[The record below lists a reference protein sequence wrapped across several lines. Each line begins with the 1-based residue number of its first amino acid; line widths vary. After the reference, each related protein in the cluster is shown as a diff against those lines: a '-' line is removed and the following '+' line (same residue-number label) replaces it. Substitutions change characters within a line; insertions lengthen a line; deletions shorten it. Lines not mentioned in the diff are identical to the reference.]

1 MQTNLQTLN
10 LFNKSK
16 KTTMQKSLFL
26 FLIFCFSF
34 GNAQTSFVNNSIIPA
49 PNSYKATGDSIRLNG
64 QIKFT
69 FEKNK
74 FSARELKTA
83 QIFESA
89 INSTTS
95 NKKSNIE
102 VLFIAKNPSVSLKK
116 EAYKITITPKKITVT
131 GSEEGL
137 FYAVQ
142 SLLQLLP
149 NKPKNQEIKLPC
161 VTIEDEPRYDYRG
174 LHLDVCRH
182 FFSVDVI
189 KDFIAQ
195 MSSYKLNN
203 FHWHLTDD
211 QGWRIEIK
219 KYPKLTEVGS
229 KRAQTLVGNKF
240 ERFPY
245 FFDGNP
251 YEGFYTQEEI
261 KDVVKFAED
270 HYVNII
276 PEIEMPGHATAA
288 VTAYP
293 NLSCFPDRQYKVIEY
308 WGVFDDIFCAGKEET
323 FTFLEDVLTEV
334 MALFPSKYIHI
345 GGDECPKTRWKECP
359 NCQKRIKDLGL
370 KDEHELQSYLTTRIE
385 KFLNANGRQILGW
398 DEMLEGG
405 LAPNAAVMSWR
416 GEAGGISA
424 ARQKH
429 NVIMNPEQVLY
440 LDYNQGY
447 SPQEPLT
454 IGRLTTVEKMY
465 NYNPTPVDSLTVEE
479 QKYIIGVQSNL
490 WSEYLTSPAKLNYMI
505 YPRVFALAE
514 IAWTQPQNKNYNHFI
529 LNQIPYHLEKLE
541 AQKRLYKVPSPF
553 GSNETALIASK
564 YVLDLKPTIKSGQ
577 IFYTIDGYN
586 PDETAEL
593 YTKPVTINIPKG
605 EFRIIKTVQIS
616 PSGRRSSISKILVRN
631 PELKSALAIKPTK
644 KGLKFDYYTGTLFQ
658 QVQDLDLAKPVNS
671 GIFEGAISSEK
682 WKSKTERYIGL
693 KFNGYIFIPETANY
707 TISTLSDDGS
717 KLFIDN
723 ELVVNNDGIHWLNE
737 AYGAVKLEKGFHKI
751 NIGYFDQIGGTT
763 LTCYIQQEGKEKQEI
778 SASQLYYE

>member
-1 MQTNLQTLN
+1 M
-10 LFNKSK
+10 
-16 KTTMQKSLFL
+16 
-26 FLIFCFSF
+26 FCCFF
-34 GNAQTSFVNNSIIPA
+34 GNAQNPSNNNTIIPE
-49 PNSYKATGDSIRLNG
+49 PNFYKATGDSIRING
-64 QIKFT
+64 LIKVVF
-69 FEKNK
+69 KDNK
-74 FSARELKTA
+74 FSTKEKRTA
-83 QIFESA
+83 SIFESVV
-89 INSTTS
+89 NSNMP

-102 VLFIAKNPSVSLKK
+102 VLFIAQTPSTSEKK
-116 EAYKITITPKKITVT
+116 EAYKINVTSKKITVR

-149 NKPKNQEIKLPC
+149 NQPKNQEIKLPC
-161 VTIEDEPRYDYRG
+161 VTIEDEPRYTYRG

-182 FFSVDVI
+182 FFTVDVI

-195 MSSYKLNN
+195 MSYYKLNN

-251 YEGFYTQEEI
+251 YGGFYTQEEI
-261 KDVVKFAED
+261 KDVVKFAEE

-293 NLSCFPDRQYKVIEY
+293 NLSCFPDRQYKVVEY
-308 WGVFDDIFCAGKEET
+308 WGVFEDIFCAGKEET

-345 GGDECPKTRWKECP
+345 GGDECPKARWKECP
-359 NCQKRIKDLGL
+359 NCQKKIKELGI
-370 KDEHELQSYLTTRIE
+370 KDEHELQTYLTTRIE

-416 GEAGGISA
+416 GESGGISA
-424 ARQKH
+424 AKQKH
-429 NVIMNPEQVLY
+429 FVIMNPEQFLY

-454 IGRLTTVEKMY
+454 VGRLVTVEKIY
-465 NYNPTPVDSLTVEE
+465 NYNPTPVDSLTIDE
-479 QKYIIGVQSNL
+479 QKYILGVQSNL
-490 WSEYLTSPAKLNYMI
+490 WSEYLTSPAKLNYQI

-514 IAWTQPQNKNYNHFI
+514 IAWTKSQNKNYNSFV
-529 LNQIPYHLEKLE
+529 LNRMPHHLEKLE
-541 AQKRLYKVPSPF
+541 SQKRLYKVPVPF
-553 GSNETALIASK
+553 GAEETALITSK
-564 YVLDLKPTIKSGQ
+564 YVLDLKPTIKNGQ

-586 PDETAEL
+586 PDETAAL
-593 YTKPVTINIPKG
+593 YEKPVTINIPKG
-605 EFRIIKTVQIS
+605 EYRTIKTVQIS
-616 PSGRRSSISKILVRN
+616 PSGRKSSINKIIVKN
-631 PELKSALAIKPTK
+631 PDLKAALAIKPTK
-644 KGLKFDYYTGTLFQ
+644 QGLKFDYYTGKLFQ
-658 QVQDLDLAKPVNS
+658 QVQDLEIAKPINS
-671 GIFEGAISSEK
+671 GIFEGKISSEK
-682 WKSKTERYIGL
+682 WKTKLERYIGL
-693 KFNGYIFIPETANY
+693 KFNGYINIPETANY
-707 TISTLSDDGS
+707 TLSTLSDDGS
-717 KLFIDN
+717 KLFIDD
-723 ELVVNNDGIHWLNE
+723 ELIVDNDGIHWLNE
-737 AYGAVKLEKGFHKI
+737 SYGAVKLEKGFHKI
-751 NIGYFDQIGGTT
+751 NISYFDQIGGTT
-763 LTCYIQQEGKEKQEI
+763 LNCFIQQEGKEKQEI
-778 SASQLYYE
+778 SASQLFYE

>member
-1 MQTNLQTLN
+1 M
-10 LFNKSK
+10 K
-16 KTTMQKSLFL
+16 KNIFL
-26 FLIFCFSF
+26 FLLFCCFI
-34 GNAQTSFVNNSIIPA
+34 GKAQNTSIIPA
-49 PNSYKATGDSIRLNG
+49 PNSYKATGDSISLNG
-64 QIKFT
+64 QIKVV
-69 FEKNK
+69 FENNK
-74 FSARELKTA
+74 FSAKELKTA
-83 QIFESA
+83 QIFEAA
-89 INSTTS
+89 ING
-95 NKKSNIE
+95 NLPAKKSPIE
-102 VLFIAKNPSVSLKK
+102 VLFVAKNPSSASK
-116 EAYKITITPKKITVT
+116 ESYKISISSKKIIVT

-149 NKPKNQEIKLPC
+149 NKPSNKKEIKLPC
-161 VTIEDEPRYDYRG
+161 ITVEDAPRYAYRG

-240 ERFPY
+240 ERSPL

-251 YEGFYTQEEI
+251 YGGFYTQEEI
-261 KDVVKFAED
+261 KDVVKFAEA

-293 NLSCFPDRQYKVIEY
+293 NLSCFPERTYKVVET
-308 WGVFDDIFCAGKEET
+308 WGVFEDIFCAGKEET

-345 GGDECPKTRWKECP
+345 GGDECPKARWKECP

-370 KDEHELQSYLTTRIE
+370 KNEHELQSYLTTRIE
-385 KFLNANGRQILGW
+385 KFLNKNGRQILGW

-416 GEAGGISA
+416 GESGGISA
-424 ARQKH
+424 AKQKH
-429 NVIMNPEQVLY
+429 FVIMNSEQVLY

-454 IGRLTTVEKMY
+454 IGRLTTVEKIY

-479 QKYIIGVQSNL
+479 QKYIWGVQSNL
-490 WSEYLTSPAKLNYMI
+490 WSEYLTSPAKLNYML
-505 YPRVFALAE
+505 YPRLFALAE

-529 LNQIPYHLEKLE
+529 LNQIPYHLERLE
-541 AQKRLYKVPSPF
+541 QQKRLYKVPTPF
-553 GSNETALIASK
+553 GSNETAVITSK
-564 YVLDLKPTIKSGQ
+564 YILDLKPTIKNGQ
-577 IFYTIDGYN
+577 IFYSIDGYN

-605 EFRIIKTVQIS
+605 EYRIIKTVQIS

-631 PELKSALAIKPTK
+631 PDLKSALAIQPTK
-644 KGLKFDYYTGTLFQ
+644 KGLKYDYYTGTFQ
-658 QVQDLDLAKPVNS
+658 QVQDLELIKPVNS

-682 WKSKTERYIGL
+682 WKTKTERYIGL
-693 KFNGYIFIPETANY
+693 KFDGYVFIPETANY

-723 ELVVNNDGIHWLNE
+723 ELIVNNDGIHWLNE
-737 AYGAVKLEKGFHKI
+737 AYGVVKLEKGFHKL
-751 NIGYFDQIGGTT
+751 NISYFDQIGGTS
-763 LTCYIQQEGKEKQEI
+763 LTCFIQQEGKEKQEI
-778 SASQLYYE
+778 SESNLYYE

>member
-1 MQTNLQTLN
+1 
-10 LFNKSK
+10 
-16 KTTMQKSLFL
+16 MQKSIFL
-26 FLIFCFSF
+26 LLIFCYSF
-34 GNAQTSFVNNSIIPA
+34 GSAQTSVTNNSIIPA

-64 QIKFT
+64 QIKVI

-74 FSARELKTA
+74 FSAKEQKTA
-83 QIFESA
+83 NIFEAA
-89 INSTTS
+89 INKNVSS
-95 NKKSNIE
+95 KKSPVE
-102 VLFIAKNPSVSLKK
+102 VLFITKNPSASLKK
-116 EAYKITITPKKITVT
+116 EAYKINITAKKITVT

-137 FYAVQ
+137 FYGVQ
-142 SLLQLLP
+142 SLLQMLP
-149 NKPKNQEIKLPC
+149 NKTTNQEVKLPC
-161 VTIEDEPRYDYRG
+161 VTIEDEPRYNYRG

-195 MSSYKLNN
+195 MSYYKLNN

-251 YEGFYTQEEI
+251 YGGFYTQEEI
-261 KDVVKFAED
+261 KDVVKFAEE

-293 NLSCFPDRQYKVIEY
+293 NLSCFPDRQYKVIES
-308 WGVFDDIFCAGKEET
+308 WGVFEDIFCAGKEET

-334 MALFPSKYIHI
+334 MALFPSTYIHI
-345 GGDECPKTRWKECP
+345 GGDECPKARWKECP
-359 NCQKRIKDLGL
+359 NCQKRIKELGL
-370 KDEHELQSYLTTRIE
+370 KNEHELQSYLTTRIE
-385 KFLNANGRQILGW
+385 KFLNKNGRQILGW

-447 SPQEPLT
+447 SPNEPLT

-465 NYNPTPVDSLTVEE
+465 NYNPTPVDSLTIDE

-514 IAWTQPQNKNYNHFI
+514 IAWTEPQNKNYNHFI
-529 LNQIPYHLEKLE
+529 LNQIPHHLEKLE

-644 KGLKFDYYTGTLFQ
+644 KGLKFDYYTGSLFQ
-658 QVQDLDLAKPVNS
+658 QVQDLELAKPVNS

-682 WKSKTERYIGL
+682 WKTKTERYIGL
-693 KFNGYIFIPETANY
+693 KFDGYIYIPETANY

>member
-1 MQTNLQTLN
+1 MLKNI
-10 LFNKSK
+10 
-16 KTTMQKSLFL
+16 FL
-26 FLIFCFSF
+26 LLIFCYSV
-34 GNAQTSFVNNSIIPA
+34 GNAQTSSENSSIIPA
-49 PNSYKATGDSIRLNG
+49 PNSYKANGDSITLTG
-64 QIKFT
+64 QIKIS

-74 FSARELKTA
+74 FSTKELKTA

-89 INSTTS
+89 INKNTAS
-95 NKKSNIE
+95 KKSNIE
-102 VLFIAKNPSVSLKK
+102 VLFITQNPSATLKK
-116 EAYKITITPKKITVT
+116 EAYKINITAKKITVT

-142 SLLQLLP
+142 SLLQMLP
-149 NKPKNQEIKLPC
+149 NKPFAREIKLPF
-161 VTIEDEPRYDYRG
+161 VTIEDAPRYAYRG

-182 FFSVDVI
+182 FFTIDVI

-251 YEGFYTQEEI
+251 YGGFYTQEEI
-261 KDVVKFAED
+261 KEVVKFAEE
-270 HYVNII
+270 HYVNVI

-293 NLSCFPDRQYKVIEY
+293 NLSCFPDRSYKVVEY
-308 WGVFDDIFCAGKEET
+308 WGVFEDIFCAGKEET

-359 NCQKRIKDLGL
+359 NCQKRIKNLGL
-370 KDEHELQSYLTTRIE
+370 KDEHELQGYLTKRIE

-416 GEAGGISA
+416 GESGGINA
-424 ARQKH
+424 AKQKH
-429 NVIMNPEQVLY
+429 LVIMNPEQYLY

-454 IGRLTTVEKMY
+454 VGRLVTVDKIY
-465 NYNPTPVDSLTVEE
+465 NYNPTPVDSLTIEE
-479 QKYIIGVQSNL
+479 QKYIWGVQSNL
-490 WSEYLTSPAKLNYMI
+490 WSEYLTSPAKLNYQL
-505 YPRVFALAE
+505 YPRMFALAE
-514 IAWTQPQNKNYNHFI
+514 IAWTEPQNKNYNNFV
-529 LNQIPYHLEKLE
+529 LNRMPHHIEKLE
-541 AQKRLYKVPSPF
+541 LQKRLYKVPTPF
-553 GSNETALIASK
+553 GSTETALIALK
-564 YVLDLKPTIKSGQ
+564 YLLDLKPTIKNGK

-593 YTKPVTINIPKG
+593 YEKPVTINIPKG
-605 EFRIIKTVQIS
+605 EYRIIKTVQIS
-616 PSGRRSSISKILVRN
+616 ESGRKSSINKILVRN
-631 PELKSALAIKPTK
+631 PELKSALTIKPTK
-644 KGLKFDYYTGTLFQ
+644 KGLKYDYFTGTLFQ
-658 QVQDLDLAKPVNS
+658 QVQDLELAKPVNS
-671 GIFEGAISSEK
+671 GILEGVISSEK
-682 WKSKTERYIGL
+682 WKTKTERYIGL
-693 KFNGYIFIPETANY
+693 KFDGYIYIPETGNY

-751 NIGYFDQIGGTT
+751 NISYFDQIGGTT
-763 LTCYIQQEGKEKQEI
+763 LSCFIQQEGKEKQEI
-778 SASQLYYE
+778 SASQLFYE

>member
-1 MQTNLQTLN
+1 
-10 LFNKSK
+10 
-16 KTTMQKSLFL
+16 MQKSIFL
-26 FLIFCFSF
+26 LLIFWYSF
-34 GNAQTSFVNNSIIPA
+34 GSAQTSFTNNSIIPA

-64 QIKFT
+64 QIKVI

-74 FSARELKTA
+74 FSAKEQKTA
-83 QIFESA
+83 NIFEAA
-89 INSTTS
+89 INKNVSS
-95 NKKSNIE
+95 KKGSVE
-102 VLFIAKNPSVSLKK
+102 VLFITKNPSASLKK
-116 EAYKITITPKKITVT
+116 EAYKINITSKKITVT

-137 FYAVQ
+137 FYGVQ
-142 SLLQLLP
+142 SLLQMLP
-149 NKPKNQEIKLPC
+149 NKITNQEVKLPC
-161 VTIEDEPRYDYRG
+161 VTIEDEPRYNYRG

-251 YEGFYTQEEI
+251 YGGFYTQEEI
-261 KDVVKFAED
+261 KDVVKFAEE

-293 NLSCFPDRQYKVIEY
+293 NLSCFPDRQYKVIES
-308 WGVFDDIFCAGKEET
+308 WGVFEDIFCAGKEET

-334 MALFPSKYIHI
+334 MALFPSTYIHI
-345 GGDECPKTRWKECP
+345 GGDECPKARWKECP
-359 NCQKRIKDLGL
+359 NCQKRIKELGL
-370 KDEHELQSYLTTRIE
+370 KNEHELQSYLTTRIE

-454 IGRLTTVEKMY
+454 IGRLTTVEKIY
-465 NYNPTPVDSLTVEE
+465 NYNPTPVDSLTVDQ

-514 IAWTQPQNKNYNHFI
+514 IAWTEPQNKNYNQFI
-529 LNQIPYHLEKLE
+529 LNQIPHHLEKLE

-553 GSNETALIASK
+553 GSNETALITSK
-564 YVLDLKPTIKSGQ
+564 YILDLKPTIKSGQ

-616 PSGRRSSISKILVRN
+616 PSGRRSSINKILVRN

-682 WKSKTERYIGL
+682 WKTKTERYIGL
-693 KFNGYIFIPETANY
+693 KFDGYIFIPETANY

-763 LTCYIQQEGKEKQEI
+763 LTCFIQQEGKEKQEI

>member
-1 MQTNLQTLN
+1 
-10 LFNKSK
+10 
-16 KTTMQKSLFL
+16 MQKSIFFFFL
-26 FLIFCFSF
+26 FCCSF
-34 GNAQTSFVNNSIIPA
+34 GNAQIAADNNSIIPS
-49 PNSYKATGDSIRLNG
+49 PHFYKAAGDSIRLNG
-64 QIKFT
+64 FIKVV
-69 FEKNK
+69 FENNK
-74 FSARELKTA
+74 YSRRELKSA
-83 QIFESA
+83 QIFEAA
-89 INSTTS
+89 INKNTTS
-95 NKKSNIE
+95 KKGNVE
-102 VLFIAKNPSVSLKK
+102 VLFIAEIPSFSLKK
-116 EAYKITITPKKITVT
+116 EAYTINITSKKITVT

-142 SLLQLLP
+142 SLLQMLP
-149 NKPKNQEIKLPC
+149 NKPSTQETKLPV
-161 VTIEDEPRYDYRG
+161 VTVKDQPRYAYRG

-182 FFSVDVI
+182 FFPIDVI

-219 KYPKLTEVGS
+219 KYPKLTEIGS

-240 ERFPY
+240 ERSPY

-251 YEGFYTQEEI
+251 YGGFYTQEEI
-261 KDVVKFAED
+261 KEVVKFAAE

-276 PEIEMPGHATAA
+276 PEIEMPGHASAA

-293 NLSCFPDRQYKVIEY
+293 NLSCFPDRNYKVVEY
-308 WGVFDDIFCAGKEET
+308 WGVFEDIFCAGKEET

-345 GGDECPKTRWKECP
+345 GGDECPKTRWKACP

-370 KDEHELQSYLTTRIE
+370 KNEHELQSYLTTRIE
-385 KFLNANGRQILGW
+385 KFLNSNGRQILGW

-454 IGRLTTVEKMY
+454 IGRLTTVEKIY
-465 NYNPTPVDSLTVEE
+465 NYNPTPVDSLTAEE
-479 QKYIIGVQSNL
+479 QKYILGVQSNL
-490 WSEYLTSPAKLNYMI
+490 WSEYLTSPAKLNYML

-514 IAWTQPQNKNYNHFI
+514 IAWTEPQNKNYNHFI
-529 LNQIPYHLEKLE
+529 LNQIPHHLEKLE
-541 AQKRLYKVPSPF
+541 SQKRLYKVPTPF
-553 GSNETALIASK
+553 GANETALIASK
-564 YVLDLKPTIKSGQ
+564 YVLDLQPTIKKGQ

-586 PDETAEL
+586 PDETAVL
-593 YTKPVTINIPKG
+593 YEKPVNINIPKG
-605 EFRIIKTVQIS
+605 EYRIIKTVQVS
-616 PSGRRSSISKILVRN
+616 PGGRRSSINKILVRN
-631 PELKSALAIKPTK
+631 PELKSALALKPNK
-644 KGLKFDYYTGTLFQ
+644 KGLKYDYYTGTFQ
-658 QVQDLDLAKPVNS
+658 QLQDLELAKPINS
-671 GIFEGAISSEK
+671 GIHEGAVSSEK

-693 KFNGYIFIPETANY
+693 KFDGYIYIPETANY

-737 AYGAVKLEKGFHKI
+737 AYGVVKLEKGFHKI
-751 NIGYFDQIGGTT
+751 NINYFDQIGGTT
-763 LTCYIQQEGKEKQEI
+763 LTCYIQEEGKQKQEI
-778 SASQLYYE
+778 NASQLYYE

>member
-1 MQTNLQTLN
+1 
-10 LFNKSK
+10 
-16 KTTMQKSLFL
+16 MQKSLLL
-26 FLIFCFSF
+26 FLIFCLSF
-34 GNAQTSFVNNSIIPA
+34 GNAQTSFVNNTIIPA

-64 QIKFT
+64 KMKVV
-69 FEKNK
+69 FENNK
-74 FSARELKTA
+74 FSAKEFKTA
-83 QIFESA
+83 QIFELA
-89 INSTTS
+89 INSNTS

-102 VLFIAKNPSVSLKK
+102 VLFIAKNPSESLKK
-116 EAYKITITPKKITVT
+116 EAYKIVITPKKITVT

-161 VTIEDEPRYDYRG
+161 VTIEDEPRYNYRG

-195 MSSYKLNN
+195 MASYKLNN

-251 YEGFYTQEEI
+251 YGGFYTQEEI

-293 NLSCFPDRQYKVIEY
+293 NLSCFPDRPYKVIES
-308 WGVFDDIFCAGKEET
+308 WGVFEDIFCAGKEET

-334 MALFPSKYIHI
+334 MALFPSTYIHI
-345 GGDECPKTRWKECP
+345 GGDECPKARWKECP
-359 NCQKRIKDLGL
+359 NCQQRIKDLGL
-370 KDEHELQSYLTTRIE
+370 KNEHELQSYLTTRIE
-385 KFLNANGRQILGW
+385 KFLNAHGRQILGW

-424 ARQKH
+424 AKQKH
-429 NVIMNPEQVLY
+429 LVVMNPEQVLY

-479 QKYIIGVQSNL
+479 QKYIWGVQSNL

-505 YPRVFALAE
+505 YPRLFALAE
-514 IAWTQPQNKNYNHFI
+514 IAWTEPQNKNYHHFI

-564 YVLDLKPTIKSGQ
+564 YVLDLKPTIKNGQ

-631 PELKSALAIKPTK
+631 PDLKSALAIKPTK
-644 KGLKFDYYTGTLFQ
+644 KGLKFDYYTGTFFQ
-658 QVQDLDLAKPVNS
+658 QVQDLDLIKPVNS
-671 GIFEGAISSEK
+671 GIFEGVISSEK
-682 WKSKTERYIGL
+682 WKTKTERYIGL
-693 KFNGYIFIPETANY
+693 KFDGYIYVAETANY

-737 AYGAVKLEKGFHKI
+737 AYGAIQLEKGFHKI
-751 NIGYFDQIGGTT
+751 NINYFDQIGGTT
-763 LTCYIQQEGKEKQEI
+763 LTCFIQQEGKEKQEI

>member
-1 MQTNLQTLN
+1 
-10 LFNKSK
+10 
-16 KTTMQKSLFL
+16 MQKILYL
-26 FLIFCFSF
+26 LLLLYCFSV
-34 GNAQTSFVNNSIIPA
+34 NAQTPTENNTIIPA
-49 PNSYKATGDSIRLNG
+49 PNSYKATGDSIHLTG
-64 QIKFT
+64 QIKVV
-69 FEKNK
+69 FEHHK
-74 FSARELKTA
+74 FSPKELKTA
-83 QIFESA
+83 HIFESA
-89 INSTTS
+89 VNKNVSA
-95 NKKSNIE
+95 KKSNVT
-102 VLFIAKNPSVSLKK
+102 VLFIAKNPSFSSKK
-116 EAYKITITPKKITVT
+116 EAYSINISPKKITVT

-149 NKPKNQEIKLPC
+149 NKAENKELKLPC
-161 VTIEDEPRYDYRG
+161 ITIEDAPRYTYRG

-251 YEGFYTQEEI
+251 YGGFYTQEEI
-261 KDVVKFAED
+261 KDVVKFAEE

-293 NLSCFPDRQYKVIEY
+293 NLSCFPDRSYKVVES
-308 WGVFDDIFCAGKEET
+308 WGVFEDIFCAGKEET

-334 MALFPSKYIHI
+334 MTLFPSKYIHI

-359 NCQKRIKDLGL
+359 KCQKKIAALGL
-370 KDEHELQSYLTTRIE
+370 KNEHELQSYLTTRIE

-416 GEAGGISA
+416 GESGGIA
-424 ARQKH
+424 AAKQKH
-429 NVIMNPEQVLY
+429 FVIMNPEQVLY

-454 IGRLTTVEKMY
+454 IGRLTTVEKIY
-465 NYNPTPVDSLTVEE
+465 NYNPTPVDSLSIEE
-479 QKYIIGVQSNL
+479 QKYILGVQSNL
-490 WSEYLTSPAKLNYMI
+490 WSEYLTSPSKLNYML

-514 IAWTQPQNKNYNHFI
+514 IAWTEPQNKNYNTFI
-529 LNQIPYHLEKLE
+529 LNRIPHHLEKLE
-541 AQKRLYKVPSPF
+541 AQKRLYKVPTPY
-553 GSNETALIASK
+553 GSDETALIASK
-564 YVLDLKPTIKSGQ
+564 YTLDLKPTIKNGQ

-593 YTKPVTINIPKG
+593 YTKPVIINIPKG
-605 EFRIIKTVQIS
+605 EFRTIKTVQIS
-616 PSGRRSSISKILVRN
+616 SGGRRSSINKIVVRN
-631 PELKSALAIKPTK
+631 PDSKQALAVKPTK
-644 KGLKFDYYTGTLFQ
+644 QGLKYHYYTSTLFQ
-658 QVQDLDLAKPVNS
+658 QVQDLELTKPVNS

-693 KFNGYIFIPETANY
+693 KFEGYVYIPETANY

-717 KLFIDN
+717 KLFIDD
-723 ELVVNNDGIHWLNE
+723 ELIINNDGIHWLNE
-737 AYGAVKLEKGFHKI
+737 AYGSTKLEKGFHKI
-751 NIGYFDQIGGTT
+751 KISYFDQIGGTT
-763 LTCYIQQEGKEKQEI
+763 LSCFIQQEGKEKQEI
-778 SASQLYYE
+778 SASNLFYE

>member
-1 MQTNLQTLN
+1 MQTNIQILT
-10 LFNKSK
+10 LFNKP

-34 GNAQTSFVNNSIIPA
+34 GNAQTSFVNNTIIPA
-49 PNSYKATGDSIRLNG
+49 PNSYKANGDSIRLNG
-64 QIKFT
+64 QIKVV

-74 FSARELKTA
+74 FSVKEQKTA
-83 QIFESA
+83 NIFESA
-89 INSTTS
+89 INKNVPS
-95 NKKSNIE
+95 KKSTIE
-102 VLFIAKNPSVSLKK
+102 VLFITKNPSASLKK
-116 EAYKITITPKKITVT
+116 EAYKINITSKKITVT

-161 VTIEDEPRYDYRG
+161 VIIEDEPRYNYRG

-240 ERFPY
+240 ERSPY

-251 YEGFYTQEEI
+251 YGGFYTQEEI

-359 NCQKRIKDLGL
+359 HCQKRIKDLGL

-447 SPQEPLT
+447 SPNEPLT

-505 YPRVFALAE
+505 YPRVFAFAE

-564 YVLDLKPTIKSGQ
+564 YVLDLKPIIKNGQ

-593 YTKPVTINIPKG
+593 YTKPLTINIPKG
-605 EFRIIKTVQIS
+605 EFRTIKTVQIS

-631 PELKSALAIKPTK
+631 PELKSALAVKPTK
-644 KGLKFDYYTGTLFQ
+644 KGLKFDYYTGNLFQ
-658 QVQDLDLAKPVNS
+658 QVQDLDLVKPVNS

-682 WKSKTERYIGL
+682 WKTKTERYIGL
-693 KFNGYIFIPETANY
+693 KFYGYIFIPETANY

-763 LTCYIQQEGKEKQEI
+763 LSCFIQQEGKEKQEI

>member
-1 MQTNLQTLN
+1 MH
-10 LFNKSK
+10 KSI
-16 KTTMQKSLFL
+16 FL
-26 FLIFCFSF
+26 FLIFCYSF
-34 GNAQTSFVNNSIIPA
+34 ANAQTTSDNNTIIPA

-64 QIKFT
+64 KIKVV
-69 FEKNK
+69 FENNK
-74 FSARELKTA
+74 FSAKEQKTA
-83 QIFESA
+83 DIFESA
-89 INSTTS
+89 INSNVA

-102 VLFIAKNPSVSLKK
+102 VLFIAKNPTESSKK
-116 EAYKITITPKKITVT
+116 EAYKITITPKKIIVT

-161 VTIEDEPRYDYRG
+161 VTIEDEPRYSYRG

-182 FFSVDVI
+182 FFSIDVI

-240 ERFPY
+240 ERSPM
-245 FFDGNP
+245 FFDGNS
-251 YEGFYTQEEI
+251 YGGFYTQEEI
-261 KDVVKFAED
+261 KDVVKFAEA

-293 NLSCFPDRQYKVIEY
+293 NLSCFPDRPYKVIES
-308 WGVFDDIFCAGKEET
+308 WGVFEDIFCAGKEET

-334 MALFPSKYIHI
+334 IALFPSKYIHI
-345 GGDECPKTRWKECP
+345 GGDECPKARWKICP

-385 KFLNANGRQILGW
+385 KFLNAHGRQILGW

-416 GEAGGISA
+416 GESGGISA

-429 NVIMNPEQVLY
+429 LVVMNPEQILY

-454 IGRLTTVEKMY
+454 VGRLITVDKIY
-465 NYNPTPVDSLTVEE
+465 NYNPTPVDSLSVDE
-479 QKYIIGVQSNL
+479 QKYIWGVQSNL
-490 WSEYLTSPAKLNYMI
+490 WSEYLTSSAKLNYQL
-505 YPRVFALAE
+505 YPRMFALAE
-514 IAWTQPQNKNYNHFI
+514 IAWTEPKNKNYNNFV
-529 LNQIPYHLEKLE
+529 LNRMPYHLEKLE
-541 AQKRLYKVPSPF
+541 EQKRLYKVPTPF
-553 GSNETALIASK
+553 GSTETALIASK
-564 YVLDLKPTIKSGQ
+564 YILNLKPTIKNGQ

-593 YTKPVTINIPKG
+593 YEKPVTINIPKG
-605 EFRIIKTVQIS
+605 EYRIIKTVQIS
-616 PSGRRSSISKILVRN
+616 PSGRRSSINKILVRN
-631 PELKSALAIKPTK
+631 PDLKSALAIKPAK

-658 QVQDLDLAKPVNS
+658 QVQDLELAKPVNS

-693 KFNGYIFIPETANY
+693 KFDGYINIPETGNY

-751 NIGYFDQIGGTT
+751 YINYFDQIGGTT
-763 LTCYIQQEGKEKQEI
+763 LTCFIQQEGKEKQEI

>member
-1 MQTNLQTLN
+1 
-10 LFNKSK
+10 
-16 KTTMQKSLFL
+16 MQKSIILL
-26 FLIFCFSF
+26 LIFCYSF
-34 GNAQTSFVNNSIIPA
+34 GNAQTSITNNSIIPQ
-49 PNSYKATGDSIRLNG
+49 PNSYKATGDSIRLDG
-64 QIKFT
+64 QIKVV

-74 FSARELKTA
+74 FSAKEQKTA
-83 QIFESA
+83 NIFESA
-89 INSTTS
+89 INSNTA

-102 VLFIAKNPSVSLKK
+102 VLFITKNPSTSLKK
-116 EAYKITITPKKITVT
+116 EAYKINITSKKITVI

-137 FYAVQ
+137 FYGVQ
-142 SLLQLLP
+142 SLIQLLP
-149 NKPKNQEIKLPC
+149 NKFKNQEIKLPC
-161 VTIEDEPRYDYRG
+161 VTIEDEPRYSYRG

-251 YEGFYTQEEI
+251 YGGFYTQEEI
-261 KDVVKFAED
+261 KDIVKFAEE

-293 NLSCFPDRQYKVIEY
+293 NLSCFPDRPYKVIES
-308 WGVFDDIFCAGKEET
+308 WGVFEDIFCAGKEET
-323 FTFLEDVLTEV
+323 YTFLEDVLTEV
-334 MALFPSKYIHI
+334 MDLFPSKYIHI

-359 NCQKRIKDLGL
+359 NCQKKIKELGL
-370 KDEHELQSYLTTRIE
+370 KNEHELQSYLTTRIE

-416 GEAGGISA
+416 GESGGIA
-424 ARQKH
+424 ATKQKH
-429 NVIMNPEQVLY
+429 FVIMNPEQVLY

-447 SPQEPLT
+447 SPNEPLT
-454 IGRLTTVEKMY
+454 VGRLITVDKIY

-479 QKYIIGVQSNL
+479 QKYIMGVQSNL
-490 WSEYLTSPAKLNYMI
+490 WSEYLTSPAKLNYQL
-505 YPRVFALAE
+505 YPRMFALAE
-514 IAWTQPQNKNYNHFI
+514 ITWTEPQNKNYNNFV
-529 LNQIPYHLEKLE
+529 LDRIPHHLEKLE
-541 AQKRLYKVPSPF
+541 AQKRLYKVPTPF
-553 GSNETALIASK
+553 GANETALIASK

-593 YTKPVTINIPKG
+593 YEKPVTINIPKG
-605 EFRIIKTVQIS
+605 EFRTIKTVQIS
-616 PSGRRSSISKILVRN
+616 QSGRRSSISKILVRN

-644 KGLKFDYYTGTLFQ
+644 KGLKFDYYTGALFQ
-658 QVQDLDLAKPVNS
+658 QVQDLELAKPVNS

-682 WKSKTERYIGL
+682 WKTKTERYIGL
-693 KFNGYIFIPETANY
+693 KFYGYIYIQETANY
-707 TISTLSDDGS
+707 TISMLSDDGS

-737 AYGAVKLEKGFHKI
+737 AYGVTKLEKGFHKI
-751 NIGYFDQIGGTT
+751 NISYFDQIGGTT
-763 LTCYIQQEGKEKQEI
+763 LTCFIQQEGKEKQEI

>member
-1 MQTNLQTLN
+1 
-10 LFNKSK
+10 
-16 KTTMQKSLFL
+16 MQKSIFFFFL
-26 FLIFCFSF
+26 FCCSF
-34 GNAQTSFVNNSIIPA
+34 GNAQIAADNNSIIPA
-49 PNSYKATGDSIRLNG
+49 PTFYKAAGDSIRLNG
-64 QIKFT
+64 FIKVV
-69 FEKNK
+69 FENNK
-74 FSARELKTA
+74 YSRRELKSA
-83 QIFESA
+83 QIFEAA
-89 INSTTS
+89 INKNTTS
-95 NKKSNIE
+95 KKGNVE
-102 VLFIAKNPSVSLKK
+102 VLFIAKIPSFSLKK
-116 EAYKITITPKKITVT
+116 DAYTINITPKKITVT
-131 GSEEGL
+131 GSEDGL

-142 SLLQLLP
+142 SLLQMLP
-149 NKPKNQEIKLPC
+149 NKPSTQETKLPV
-161 VTIEDEPRYDYRG
+161 VTIEDQPRYAYRG

-182 FFSVDVI
+182 FFPIDVI

-219 KYPKLTEVGS
+219 KYPKLTEIGS

-240 ERFPY
+240 ERSPH

-251 YEGFYTQEEI
+251 YGGFYTQEEI
-261 KDVVKFAED
+261 KEVVKFAAE

-276 PEIEMPGHATAA
+276 PEIEMPGHASAA

-293 NLSCFPDRQYKVIEY
+293 NLSCFPDRNYKVVEY
-308 WGVFDDIFCAGKEET
+308 WGVFEDIFCAGKEET

-345 GGDECPKTRWKECP
+345 GGDECPKTRWKACP

-370 KDEHELQSYLTTRIE
+370 KNEHELQSYLTTRIE
-385 KFLNANGRQILGW
+385 KFLNSNGRQILGW

-454 IGRLTTVEKMY
+454 IGRLTTVEKIY
-465 NYNPTPVDSLTVEE
+465 NYNPTPVDSLTAEE
-479 QKYIIGVQSNL
+479 QKYILGVQSNL
-490 WSEYLTSPAKLNYMI
+490 WSEYLTSPAKLNYML

-514 IAWTQPQNKNYNHFI
+514 IAWTEPQNKNYNHFI
-529 LNQIPYHLEKLE
+529 LNQIPHHLEKLE
-541 AQKRLYKVPSPF
+541 SQKRLYKVPTPF
-553 GSNETALIASK
+553 GANETALIASK
-564 YVLDLKPTIKSGQ
+564 YVLDLQPTIKNGQ

-586 PDETAEL
+586 PDETAVL
-593 YTKPVTINIPKG
+593 YEKPVNINIPKG
-605 EFRIIKTVQIS
+605 EYRIIKTVQVS
-616 PSGRRSSISKILVRN
+616 PGGRRSSINKILVRN
-631 PELKSALAIKPTK
+631 PELKSALALKPTK
-644 KGLKFDYYTGTLFQ
+644 KGLKYDYYTGTFQ
-658 QVQDLDLAKPVNS
+658 QLQDLELAKPINS
-671 GIFEGAISSEK
+671 GILEGAVSSEK

-693 KFNGYIFIPETANY
+693 KFDGYIYIPETANY

-737 AYGAVKLEKGFHKI
+737 AYGVVKLEKGFHKI
-751 NIGYFDQIGGTT
+751 NINYFDQIGGTT
-763 LTCYIQQEGKEKQEI
+763 LTCYIQEEGKQKQEI
-778 SASQLYYE
+778 NASQLYYE

>member
-1 MQTNLQTLN
+1 MLKNI
-10 LFNKSK
+10 
-16 KTTMQKSLFL
+16 FL
-26 FLIFCFSF
+26 LLVFCYSI
-34 GNAQTSFVNNSIIPA
+34 GNAQTSFENSSIIPA
-49 PNSYKATGDSIRLNG
+49 PNSYKANGDSISLTG
-64 QIKFT
+64 QIKIS

-74 FSARELKTA
+74 FSTKEKKTA
-83 QIFESA
+83 TIFESA
-89 INSTTS
+89 VNANTP

-102 VLFIAKNPSVSLKK
+102 VLFIAKKPASSEKK
-116 EAYKITITPKKITVT
+116 EAYEIKITSKKITVT

-142 SLLQLLP
+142 SLLQLLT
-149 NKPKNQEIKLPC
+149 NKPKNQDIKLPC
-161 VTIEDEPRYDYRG
+161 ITIEDAPRYTYRG

-182 FFSVDVI
+182 FFTVNVI

-229 KRAQTLVGNKF
+229 RRAQTLVGNKF

-251 YEGFYTQEEI
+251 YGGFYTQEEI
-261 KDVVKFAED
+261 KDVVKFAEE
-270 HYVNII
+270 HYVNVI

-293 NLSCFPDRQYKVIEY
+293 NLSCFLDRNYKVVEY

-323 FTFLEDVLTEV
+323 FIFLEDVLTEV

-345 GGDECPKTRWKECP
+345 GGDECPKARWKECP
-359 NCQKRIKDLGL
+359 NCQKRIAALGL
-370 KDEHELQSYLTTRIE
+370 KDEHELQGYLTKRIE

-416 GEAGGISA
+416 GESGGIKA
-424 ARQKH
+424 AKQKH
-429 NVIMNPEQVLY
+429 LVIMNPEQVLY

-454 IGRLTTVEKMY
+454 VGRLVTVEKIY

-479 QKYIIGVQSNL
+479 QKYIWGVQSNL
-490 WSEYLTSPAKLNYMI
+490 WSEYLTSPAKLNYQL
-505 YPRVFALAE
+505 YPRMFALAE
-514 IAWTQPQNKNYNHFI
+514 ITWTEPQNKNYNNFV
-529 LNQIPYHLEKLE
+529 LNRMPHHIEKLE
-541 AQKRLYKVPSPF
+541 AQKRLYKVPAPF
-553 GSNETALIASK
+553 GSTETALIASK
-564 YVLDLKPTIKSGQ
+564 YILDLKPTIKNGK

-593 YTKPVTINIPKG
+593 YEKPVTINIPKG
-605 EFRIIKTVQIS
+605 EYRIIKTVQIS
-616 PSGRRSSISKILVRN
+616 ESGRRSSISKILVRN
-631 PELKSALAIKPTK
+631 PEVKSALAIKPTK
-644 KGLKFDYYTGTLFQ
+644 NGLKYDYFTGTLFQ
-658 QVQDLDLAKPVNS
+658 QVQDLELAKPVNS
-671 GIFEGAISSEK
+671 RIFNGAISSEK
-682 WKSKTERYIGL
+682 WKTKLERYIGL
-693 KFNGYIFIPETANY
+693 KFDGYIYIPETGNY

-723 ELVVNNDGIHWLNE
+723 ELIVNNDGIHWLNE

-751 NIGYFDQIGGTT
+751 NISYFDQIGGTT
-763 LTCYIQQEGKEKQEI
+763 LSCFIQQEGKEKKEI
-778 SASQLYYE
+778 NASQLYYE

>member
-1 MQTNLQTLN
+1 
-10 LFNKSK
+10 
-16 KTTMQKSLFL
+16 MQKSIFL
-26 FLIFCFSF
+26 FLIFCYYF
-34 GNAQTSFVNNSIIPA
+34 GNAQIASNNNSIIPA
-49 PNSYKATGDSIRLNG
+49 PNFYKTTGDSIFLNG
-64 QIKFT
+64 QIKVV

-74 FSARELKTA
+74 FSAKEVKTA
-83 QIFESA
+83 QIFEAA
-89 INSTTS
+89 INKNVSS
-95 NKKSNIE
+95 KKSNIE
-102 VLFIAKNPSVSLKK
+102 VLFVTQNPSSSLKK
-116 EAYKITITPKKITVT
+116 EAYKINISAKKITVT

-142 SLLQLLP
+142 SLLQLFP
-149 NKPKNQEIKLPC
+149 NQFKNQEIKLPC
-161 VTIEDEPRYDYRG
+161 LTIEDEPRYSYRG

-182 FFSVDVI
+182 FFPVDVI

-195 MSSYKLNN
+195 MSRYKLNN

-240 ERFPY
+240 ERSPY

-251 YEGFYTQEEI
+251 YGGFYTQEEI
-261 KDVVKFAED
+261 KDVVKFAEE

-293 NLSCFPDRQYKVIEY
+293 NLSCFPDRNYKVVEY
-308 WGVFDDIFCAGKEET
+308 WGVFEDIFCAGKEET
-323 FTFLEDVLTEV
+323 FVFLEDVLTEV

-370 KDEHELQSYLTTRIE
+370 KNEHELQSYLTTRIE

-447 SPQEPLT
+447 SPNEPLT
-454 IGRLTTVEKMY
+454 IGRLTTVEKIY
-465 NYNPTPVDSLTVEE
+465 NYNPTPADSLTVEE
-479 QKYIIGVQSNL
+479 QKYIVGVQSNL
-490 WSEYLTSPAKLNYMI
+490 WSEYLTSPAKLNYML
-505 YPRVFALAE
+505 YPRMFALAE
-514 IAWTQPQNKNYNHFI
+514 IAWTELQNKNYNNFV
-529 LNQIPYHLEKLE
+529 LERIPHHLEKLD

-553 GSNETALIASK
+553 GANETALIASK
-564 YVLDLKPTIKSGQ
+564 YVLDLKPTIKNGQ

-593 YTKPVTINIPKG
+593 YEKPVTINIPKG
-605 EFRIIKTVQIS
+605 QYRIIKIIQINS
-616 PSGRRSSISKILVRN
+616 GGRRSSINKIVVRN
-631 PELKSALAIKPTK
+631 PDLKSALTIKPIK
-644 KGLKFDYYTGTLFQ
+644 KGLKFDYFTGTLFQ
-658 QVQDLDLAKPVNS
+658 QTQDLELAKPVNS

-693 KFNGYIFIPETANY
+693 KFEGYIYVSETANY

-737 AYGAVKLEKGFHKI
+737 AYGVVKLEKGFHKI
-751 NIGYFDQIGGTT
+751 NISYFDQIGGTT
-763 LTCYIQQEGKEKQEI
+763 LSCFIQQEGKEKQEI

>member
-1 MQTNLQTLN
+1 MK
-10 LFNKSK
+10 KSI
-16 KTTMQKSLFL
+16 FL
-26 FLIFCFSF
+26 FLIFCYSF
-34 GNAQTSFVNNSIIPA
+34 GNAQTASNNNSIIPA
-49 PNSYKATGDSIRLNG
+49 PNFYKATGDSIFLNG
-64 QIKFT
+64 QIKVV

-74 FSARELKTA
+74 FSAKELKTA
-83 QIFESA
+83 QIFEAA
-89 INSTTS
+89 INKNVSS
-95 NKKSNIE
+95 KKSNIE
-102 VLFIAKNPSVSLKK
+102 VLFVTQNPPSSLKK
-116 EAYKITITPKKITVT
+116 EAYKINISTKKITFT

-142 SLLQLLP
+142 SLLQLFP
-149 NKPKNQEIKLPC
+149 NQLKNQKIKLPC
-161 VTIEDEPRYDYRG
+161 VTIEDEPRYSYRG

-182 FFSVDVI
+182 FFPVDVI

-195 MSSYKLNN
+195 MSRYKLNN

-240 ERFPY
+240 ERSPY

-261 KDVVKFAED
+261 KDVVKFAEE

-293 NLSCFPDRQYKVIEY
+293 NLSCFPDRKYKVVEY
-308 WGVFDDIFCAGKEET
+308 WGVFEYIFCAGKEET

-370 KDEHELQSYLTTRIE
+370 KNEHELQSYLTTRIE
-385 KFLNANGRQILGW
+385 KFLNTNGRQILGW

-405 LAPNAAVMSWR
+405 LTPNAAVMSWR
-416 GEAGGISA
+416 GEAGGIAA

-447 SPQEPLT
+447 SPNEPLT
-454 IGRLTTVEKMY
+454 IGRLTTVEKIY
-465 NYNPTPVDSLTVEE
+465 NYNPTPVDSLTIEE
-479 QKYIIGVQSNL
+479 QKYIMGVQSNL
-490 WSEYLTSPAKLNYMI
+490 WSEYLTSPAKLNYML
-505 YPRVFALAE
+505 YPRMFALAE
-514 IAWTQPQNKNYNHFI
+514 IAWTEPQNKNYNNFV
-529 LNQIPYHLEKLE
+529 LERIPHHLEKLD

-553 GSNETALIASK
+553 GANETALIASK
-564 YVLDLKPTIKSGQ
+564 YVLDLKPTIKNGQ

-586 PDETAEL
+586 PDETAAL

-605 EFRIIKTVQIS
+605 EYRIIKIVQINS
-616 PSGRRSSISKILVRN
+616 GGRRSSINKIVVRN
-631 PELKSALAIKPTK
+631 PDLKSALAIKPTK
-644 KGLKFDYYTGTLFQ
+644 KGLKFDYFTATLFQ
-658 QVQDLDLAKPVNS
+658 QTQDLELAKPINS
-671 GIFEGAISSEK
+671 GIFEGAISSDK
-682 WKSKTERYIGL
+682 WKTKTERYIGL
-693 KFNGYIFIPETANY
+693 KFDGYIYIPETSNY
-707 TISTLSDDGS
+707 TLSTL
-717 KLFIDN
+717 
-723 ELVVNNDGIHWLNE
+723 
-737 AYGAVKLEKGFHKI
+737 
-751 NIGYFDQIGGTT
+751 
-763 LTCYIQQEGKEKQEI
+763 
-778 SASQLYYE
+778 

>member
-1 MQTNLQTLN
+1 M
-10 LFNKSK
+10 FCC
-16 KTTMQKSLFL
+16 FL
-26 FLIFCFSF
+26 
-34 GNAQTSFVNNSIIPA
+34 GNAQNSSGNTSIIPA
-49 PNSYKATGDSIRLNG
+49 PNFYKVSGDSIRLNG
-64 QIKFT
+64 QIKIS
-69 FEKNK
+69 FENNK
-74 FSARELKTA
+74 YSPRELKTA

-89 INSTTS
+89 INKNTS
-95 NKKSNIE
+95 SKKSNIE
-102 VLFIAKNPSVSLKK
+102 VLFAAKNPSSSTKK
-116 EAYKITITPKKITVT
+116 EAYKITITSKKITVT

-142 SLLQLLP
+142 SLVQLLP
-149 NKPKNQEIKLPC
+149 NKIKNQEIKLPC
-161 VTIEDEPRYDYRG
+161 VTLEDEPRYSYRG

-195 MSSYKLNN
+195 MSYYKLNN

-219 KYPKLTEVGS
+219 KYPKLTEIGS

-240 ERFPY
+240 ERSPY

-251 YEGFYTQEEI
+251 YGGFYTQEQI
-261 KDVVKFAED
+261 KEVVKFAED

-293 NLSCFPDRQYKVIEY
+293 NLSCFPDRNYKVVES
-308 WGVFDDIFCAGKEET
+308 WGVFEDIFCAGKEET

-345 GGDECPKTRWKECP
+345 GGDECPKARWKECP

-370 KDEHELQSYLTTRIE
+370 KNEHELQSYLTTRIE

-416 GEAGGISA
+416 GESGGISA
-424 ARQKH
+424 AKQKH
-429 NVIMNPEQVLY
+429 FVIMNPEQVLY

-454 IGRLTTVEKMY
+454 IGRLTTVEKIY
-465 NYNPTPVDSLTVEE
+465 NYNPTPVDSLTVDE
-479 QKYIIGVQSNL
+479 QKYIMGAQSNL
-490 WSEYLTSPAKLNYMI
+490 WSEYLTSPAKLNYML
-505 YPRVFALAE
+505 YPRLFALAE
-514 IAWTQPQNKNYNHFI
+514 ITWTEPQNKNYSHFI
-529 LNQIPYHLEKLE
+529 LHQIPHHLEKLE
-541 AQKRLYKVPSPF
+541 SQKRLYKVPTPF
-553 GSNETALIASK
+553 GSEETALIASK
-564 YVLDLKPTIKSGQ
+564 YTLDLKPTINNGK

-593 YTKPVTINIPKG
+593 YSKPVIVNIPKG
-605 EFRIIKTVQIS
+605 EFRIIKVIQIS
-616 PSGRRSSISKILVRN
+616 ESGRRSSINKIIVRN
-631 PELKSALAIKPTK
+631 PDLKPALAVEPK
-644 KGLKFDYYTGTLFQ
+644 KNGLKYEYFTGNFQ
-658 QVQDLDLAKPVNS
+658 QVQDLEFSKPVNS
-671 GIFEGAISSEK
+671 GILEGKISSEK
-682 WKSKTERYIGL
+682 WKTKIERYIGL
-693 KFNGYIFIPETANY
+693 KFDGYIFIPETGNY
-707 TISTLSDDGS
+707 TFSTLSDDGS

-723 ELVVNNDGIHWLNE
+723 ELIVNNDGIHWLNE
-737 AYGAVKLEKGFHKI
+737 AYGAVKLEKGFHKF
-751 NIGYFDQIGGTT
+751 NISYFDQVGGTV
-763 LTCYIQQEGKEKQEI
+763 LNCFMQQEGKEKQEI
-778 SASQLYYE
+778 SASQLFYE

>member
-1 MQTNLQTLN
+1 MHKNI
-10 LFNKSK
+10 
-16 KTTMQKSLFL
+16 FL
-26 FLIFCFSF
+26 FIMFCCFL
-34 GNAQTSFVNNSIIPA
+34 GNAQNSSGNTSIIPA
-49 PNSYKATGDSIRLNG
+49 PNFYKVSGDSIRLNG
-64 QIKFT
+64 QIKIS
-69 FEKNK
+69 FENNK
-74 FSARELKTA
+74 YSPRELKTA

-89 INSTTS
+89 INKNTS
-95 NKKSNIE
+95 SKKSNIQ
-102 VLFIAKNPSVSLKK
+102 VLFVTKNPSSSTKK
-116 EAYKITITPKKITVT
+116 EAYKITITSKKITVT

-142 SLLQLLP
+142 SLVQLLP
-149 NKPKNQEIKLPC
+149 NKIKNQEIKLPC
-161 VTIEDEPRYDYRG
+161 VTLEDEPRYSYRG

-195 MSSYKLNN
+195 MSYYKLNN

-219 KYPKLTEVGS
+219 KYPKLTEIGS

-240 ERFPY
+240 ERSPY

-251 YEGFYTQEEI
+251 YGGFYTQEQI
-261 KDVVKFAED
+261 KEVVKFAED

-293 NLSCFPDRQYKVIEY
+293 NLSCFPDRNYKVVES
-308 WGVFDDIFCAGKEET
+308 WGVFEDIFCAGKEET

-345 GGDECPKTRWKECP
+345 GGDECPKARWKECP

-370 KDEHELQSYLTTRIE
+370 KNEHELQSYLTTRIE

-416 GEAGGISA
+416 GESGGISA
-424 ARQKH
+424 AKQKH
-429 NVIMNPEQVLY
+429 FVIMNPEQVLY

-454 IGRLTTVEKMY
+454 IGRLTTVEKIY
-465 NYNPTPVDSLTVEE
+465 NYNPTPVDSLTVDE
-479 QKYIIGVQSNL
+479 QKYIMGAQSNL
-490 WSEYLTSPAKLNYMI
+490 WSEYLTSPAKLNYML
-505 YPRVFALAE
+505 YPRLFALAE
-514 IAWTQPQNKNYNHFI
+514 ITWTEPQNKNYNHFI
-529 LNQIPYHLEKLE
+529 LHQIPHHLEKLE
-541 AQKRLYKVPSPF
+541 SQKRLYKVPTPF
-553 GSNETALIASK
+553 GSEETALIASK
-564 YVLDLKPTIKSGQ
+564 YTLDLKPTINNGK

-593 YTKPVTINIPKG
+593 YSKPVIVNIPKG
-605 EFRIIKTVQIS
+605 EFRIIKVIQIS
-616 PSGRRSSISKILVRN
+616 ESGRRSSINKIIVRN
-631 PELKSALAIKPTK
+631 PDLKPALAVEPK
-644 KGLKFDYYTGTLFQ
+644 KNGLKYEYFTGNFQ
-658 QVQDLDLAKPVNS
+658 QVQDLEFSKPVNS
-671 GIFEGAISSEK
+671 GILEGKISSEK
-682 WKSKTERYIGL
+682 WKTKIERYIGL
-693 KFNGYIFIPETANY
+693 KFDGYIFIPETGNY
-707 TISTLSDDGS
+707 TFSTLSDDGS

-737 AYGAVKLEKGFHKI
+737 AYGAVKLEKGFHKF
-751 NIGYFDQIGGTT
+751 NISYFDQVGGTV
-763 LTCYIQQEGKEKQEI
+763 LNCFMQQEGKEKQEI
-778 SASQLYYE
+778 SASQLFYE

>member
-1 MQTNLQTLN
+1 MHKNI
-10 LFNKSK
+10 
-16 KTTMQKSLFL
+16 FL
-26 FLIFCFSF
+26 FIMFCCFV
-34 GNAQTSFVNNSIIPA
+34 GNAQNSSGNTSIIPA
-49 PNSYKATGDSIRLNG
+49 PNVYKVSGDSIRLNG
-64 QIKFT
+64 QIKIS
-69 FEKNK
+69 FENNK
-74 FSARELKTA
+74 YSPRELKTA

-89 INSTTS
+89 INKNTS
-95 NKKSNIE
+95 SKKSNIQ
-102 VLFIAKNPSVSLKK
+102 VLFVTKNPSSSSKK
-116 EAYKITITPKKITVT
+116 EAYKIIITSKKITVT

-142 SLLQLLP
+142 SLVQLLP
-149 NKPKNQEIKLPC
+149 NKIKNQEIKLPC
-161 VTIEDEPRYDYRG
+161 VTLEDEPRYSYRG

-195 MSSYKLNN
+195 MSYYKLNN

-219 KYPKLTEVGS
+219 KYPKLTEIGS

-240 ERFPY
+240 ERSPY

-251 YEGFYTQEEI
+251 YGGFYTQEQI
-261 KDVVKFAED
+261 KEVVKFAED

-293 NLSCFPDRQYKVIEY
+293 NLSCFPDRNYKVVES
-308 WGVFDDIFCAGKEET
+308 WGVFEDIFCAGKEET

-345 GGDECPKTRWKECP
+345 GGDECPKARWKECP

-370 KDEHELQSYLTTRIE
+370 KNEHELQSYLTTRIE

-416 GEAGGISA
+416 GESGGISA
-424 ARQKH
+424 AKQKH
-429 NVIMNPEQVLY
+429 FVIMNPEQVLY

-454 IGRLTTVEKMY
+454 IGRLTTVEKIY
-465 NYNPTPVDSLTVEE
+465 NYNPTPVDSLTVDE
-479 QKYIIGVQSNL
+479 QKYIMGAQSNL
-490 WSEYLTSPAKLNYMI
+490 WSEYLTSPAKLNYML
-505 YPRVFALAE
+505 YPRLFALAE
-514 IAWTQPQNKNYNHFI
+514 ITWTEPQNKNYNHFM
-529 LNQIPYHLEKLE
+529 LNQIPHHLEKLE
-541 AQKRLYKVPSPF
+541 SQKRLYKVPTPF
-553 GSNETALIASK
+553 GSEETALIASK
-564 YVLDLKPTIKSGQ
+564 YTLDLKPTIKNGK

-593 YTKPVTINIPKG
+593 YSKPVIVNIPKG
-605 EFRIIKTVQIS
+605 EFRIIKVVQIS
-616 PSGRRSSISKILVRN
+616 ESGRRSSINKIIVRN
-631 PELKSALAIKPTK
+631 PDSKPALAVEPK
-644 KGLKFDYYTGTLFQ
+644 KNGLKYEYFTGNFQ
-658 QVQDLDLAKPVNS
+658 QVQDLEFSKPVNS
-671 GIFEGAISSEK
+671 GILEGKISSEK
-682 WKSKTERYIGL
+682 WKTKIERYIGL
-693 KFNGYIFIPETANY
+693 KFDGYIFIPETGNY
-707 TISTLSDDGS
+707 TFSTLSDDGS

-737 AYGAVKLEKGFHKI
+737 AYGAVKLEKGFHKF
-751 NIGYFDQIGGTT
+751 NISYFDQVGGTV
-763 LTCYIQQEGKEKQEI
+763 LNCFMQQEGKVKQEI
-778 SASQLYYE
+778 SASQLFYE

>member
-1 MQTNLQTLN
+1 M
-10 LFNKSK
+10 K
-16 KTTMQKSLFL
+16 KKLFL
-26 FLIFCFSF
+26 FLLFCCFIGRS
-34 GNAQTSFVNNSIIPA
+34 QTSTQNNTIIPA
-49 PNSYKATGDSIRLNG
+49 PNFYKATGDSILING
-64 QIKFT
+64 QIKVS
-69 FEKNK
+69 FENNK
-74 FSARELKTA
+74 FSAKEKKTA
-83 QIFESA
+83 TIFETAVNANTVS
-89 INSTTS
+89 
-95 NKKSNIE
+95 KKSNIE
-102 VLFIAKNPSVSLKK
+102 VLFIAKKPASSEKK
-116 EAYKITITPKKITVT
+116 EAYEIKITSKKITVT
-131 GSEEGL
+131 GNEEGL

-161 VTIEDEPRYDYRG
+161 ITIEDAPRYTYRG

-182 FFSVDVI
+182 FFTVNVI

-251 YEGFYTQEEI
+251 YGDFYTQEEI
-261 KDVVKFAED
+261 ATVVKFAEE

-293 NLSCFPDRQYKVIEY
+293 NLSCFPDRNYKVVEY

-334 MALFPSKYIHI
+334 MTLFPSKYIHI
-345 GGDECPKTRWKECP
+345 GGDECPKARWKECP
-359 NCQKRIKDLGL
+359 NCQKRIATLGL
-370 KDEHELQSYLTTRIE
+370 KNEHELQGYLTKRIE

-416 GEAGGISA
+416 GESGGISA
-424 ARQKH
+424 AKQKH
-429 NVIMNPEQVLY
+429 LVIMNPEQVLY

-454 IGRLTTVEKMY
+454 VGRLVTVEKIY

-479 QKYIIGVQSNL
+479 QKYIWGVQSNL
-490 WSEYLTSPAKLNYMI
+490 WSEYLTSPAKLNYQL
-505 YPRVFALAE
+505 YPRMFALAE
-514 IAWTQPQNKNYNHFI
+514 IAWTEPQNKNYNNFV
-529 LNQIPYHLEKLE
+529 LNRMPHHIEKLE
-541 AQKRLYKVPSPF
+541 LQKRLYKVPAPF
-553 GSNETALIASK
+553 GSTETALIASE
-564 YVLDLKPTIKSGQ
+564 YVLDLKPTIKNGK

-586 PDETAEL
+586 PDETAVL
-593 YTKPVTINIPKG
+593 YEKPVTINIPKG
-605 EFRIIKTVQIS
+605 EFRTIKTVQIS
-616 PSGRRSSISKILVRN
+616 PSGRKSSINKILVRN
-631 PELKSALAIKPTK
+631 PDSKSALAVKPTK
-644 KGLKFDYYTGTLFQ
+644 RGLKFDYFTGTLFQ
-658 QVQDLDLAKPVNS
+658 QVQDLELAKPVNS
-671 GIFEGAISSEK
+671 GIFEGTISSEK
-682 WKSKTERYIGL
+682 WKTKTERYIGL
-693 KFNGYIFIPETANY
+693 KFDGYIYIPETANY

-751 NIGYFDQIGGTT
+751 NISYFDQIGGTT
-763 LTCYIQQEGKEKQEI
+763 LSCFIQQEGKEKQEI
-778 SASQLYYE
+778 SGSQLYYE

>member
-1 MQTNLQTLN
+1 M
-10 LFNKSK
+10 K
-16 KTTMQKSLFL
+16 KNLFL
-26 FLIFCFSF
+26 FLIFCCFIGHS
-34 GNAQTSFVNNSIIPA
+34 QTASQNNTIIPE
-49 PNSYKATGDSIRLNG
+49 PNFYKATGDSILING
-64 QIKFT
+64 QIKVS
-69 FEKNK
+69 FENNK
-74 FSARELKTA
+74 FSTKEKKTA
-83 QIFESA
+83 AIFESA
-89 INSTTS
+89 INANTP
-95 NKKSNIE
+95 NKKSTAE
-102 VLFIAKNPSVSLKK
+102 VLFIAKKPASSEKN
-116 EAYKITITPKKITVT
+116 EAYEIKITSKKITVT
-131 GSEEGL
+131 GREEGL

-149 NKPKNQEIKLPC
+149 NKPKNKEIKLPC
-161 VTIEDEPRYDYRG
+161 ITVEDTPRYTYRG

-182 FFSVDVI
+182 FFTIDVI

-219 KYPKLTEVGS
+219 KYPKLTEAGS

-251 YEGFYTQEEI
+251 YGGFYTQEEI
-261 KDVVKFAED
+261 KEVVKFAEA
-270 HYVNII
+270 HYVNVI

-293 NLSCFPDRQYKVIEY
+293 NLSCFPDRNYKVVEY
-308 WGVFDDIFCAGKEET
+308 WGVFEDIFCAGKEET

-370 KDEHELQSYLTTRIE
+370 KDEHELQGYLTKRIE

-416 GEAGGISA
+416 GESGGISA
-424 ARQKH
+424 AKQKH
-429 NVIMNPEQVLY
+429 LVIMNPEQVLY

-454 IGRLTTVEKMY
+454 VGRLVTVEKIY
-465 NYNPTPVDSLTVEE
+465 NYNPTPVDSLTIEE
-479 QKYIIGVQSNL
+479 QKYIWGVQSNL
-490 WSEYLTSPAKLNYMI
+490 WSEYLTSPAKLNYQL
-505 YPRVFALAE
+505 YPRMFALAE
-514 IAWTQPQNKNYNHFI
+514 IAWTEPQNKNYNNFV
-529 LNQIPYHLEKLE
+529 LNRMPHHIEKLE
-541 AQKRLYKVPSPF
+541 AQKRLYKVPAPF
-553 GSNETALIASK
+553 GSAETALIASK
-564 YVLDLKPTIKSGQ
+564 YVLDLKPTIKNGK
-577 IFYTIDGYN
+577 IFYTIDGYS
-586 PDETAEL
+586 PDETAAL
-593 YTKPVTINIPKG
+593 YEKPVTINIPKG
-605 EFRIIKTVQIS
+605 EYRIIKTVQIS
-616 PSGRRSSISKILVRN
+616 ESGRKSSINKVLIRN

-644 KGLKFDYYTGTLFQ
+644 KGLQYDYFTGALFQ
-658 QVQDLDLAKPVNS
+658 QVQDLELVKPINS

-682 WKSKTERYIGL
+682 WKTKTERYIGL
-693 KFNGYIFIPETANY
+693 KFNGYIYIPETLNY

-737 AYGAVKLEKGFHKI
+737 AYGAVKLEKGFHKL
-751 NIGYFDQIGGTT
+751 NISYFDQIGGTT
-763 LTCYIQQEGKEKQEI
+763 LSCFIQQEGKEKQEI
-778 SASQLYYE
+778 SASQLFYE

>member
-1 MQTNLQTLN
+1 
-10 LFNKSK
+10 
-16 KTTMQKSLFL
+16 MQKSIFL
-26 FLIFCFSF
+26 FLIFCYSF
-34 GNAQTSFVNNSIIPA
+34 GNAQIASNNNSIIPA
-49 PNSYKATGDSIRLNG
+49 PNLYKATGDSIFLNG
-64 QIKFT
+64 QIKVV

-74 FSARELKTA
+74 FSAKEFKTA
-83 QIFESA
+83 QIFEAA
-89 INSTTS
+89 INKNVSS
-95 NKKSNIE
+95 KKSNIE
-102 VLFIAKNPSVSLKK
+102 VLFVTQNPSSSLKK
-116 EAYKITITPKKITVT
+116 EAYKINISTKKITVT

-142 SLLQLLP
+142 SLLQLFP
-149 NKPKNQEIKLPC
+149 NQLKNQEIKLPC
-161 VTIEDEPRYDYRG
+161 VIIEDEPGYSYRG

-182 FFSVDVI
+182 FFTVDVI

-240 ERFPY
+240 ERSPY
-245 FFDGNP
+245 FFDGNE
-251 YEGFYTQEEI
+251 YGGFYTQEEI
-261 KDVVKFAED
+261 KDVVKFAEA

-293 NLSCFPDRQYKVIEY
+293 DLSCFPDRNYKVVEY
-308 WGVFDDIFCAGKEET
+308 WGVFEDIFCAGKEET
-323 FTFLEDVLTEV
+323 FVFLENVLTEV
-334 MALFPSKYIHI
+334 ITLFPSKYIHI

-359 NCQKRIKDLGL
+359 NCQKRIAALGL
-370 KDEHELQSYLTTRIE
+370 KNEHELQSYLTTRIE
-385 KFLNANGRQILGW
+385 KFLNSNGRQILGW

-416 GEAGGISA
+416 GEAGGIAA

-447 SPQEPLT
+447 SPNEPLT
-454 IGRLTTVEKMY
+454 IGRLTTVEKIY
-465 NYNPTPVDSLTVEE
+465 NYNPTPVDSLTVDE
-479 QKYIIGVQSNL
+479 QKYIMGVQSNL
-490 WSEYLTSPAKLNYMI
+490 WSEYLTSPAKLNYML
-505 YPRVFALAE
+505 YPRMFALAE
-514 IAWTQPQNKNYNHFI
+514 IAWTEPQNKNYNNFV
-529 LNQIPYHLEKLE
+529 LDRIPHHLEKLD

-553 GSNETALIASK
+553 GANETAVIASK
-564 YVLDLKPTIKSGQ
+564 YVLDLKPTIKKGQ

-586 PDETAEL
+586 PDETAAL
-593 YTKPVTINIPKG
+593 YTKPVTINIRKG
-605 EFRIIKTVQIS
+605 EYRIIKVIQINS
-616 PSGRRSSISKILVRN
+616 GGRRSSINKIVVRN
-631 PELKSALAIKPTK
+631 PDLKSALVIKPTK
-644 KGLKFDYYTGTLFQ
+644 KGLKFDYFTGTLFQ
-658 QVQDLDLAKPVNS
+658 QTQDLELAKTVNS

-693 KFNGYIFIPETANY
+693 KFDGYIYIPETANY

-751 NIGYFDQIGGTT
+751 NISYFDQIGGTT
-763 LTCYIQQEGKEKQEI
+763 LSCFMQQEGKEKQEI

>member
-1 MQTNLQTLN
+1 M
-10 LFNKSK
+10 K
-16 KTTMQKSLFL
+16 KNFLLFL
-26 FLIFCFSF
+26 LFSCFIGSS
-34 GNAQTSFVNNSIIPA
+34 QTSSQNNTIIPA
-49 PNSYKATGDSIRLNG
+49 PNFYKATGDSILING
-64 QIKFT
+64 QIKVS
-69 FEKNK
+69 FENNK
-74 FSARELKTA
+74 FSAKEKKTA
-83 QIFESA
+83 NIFESA
-89 INSTTS
+89 VNANTP

-102 VLFIAKNPSVSLKK
+102 VLFIAKKPTSSEKN
-116 EAYKITITPKKITVT
+116 EAYEIEITSKKITIT

-142 SLLQLLP
+142 SLLQMLP
-149 NKPKNQEIKLPC
+149 NKPKNQEIKFPC
-161 VTIEDEPRYDYRG
+161 VTIEDAPRYAYRG

-182 FFSVDVI
+182 FFTVDVI

-195 MSSYKLNN
+195 MSRYKLNN

-251 YEGFYTQEEI
+251 YGGFYTQEEI
-261 KDVVKFAED
+261 KDVIKFAEA
-270 HYVNII
+270 HYVNVI

-288 VTAYP
+288 VSAYP
-293 NLSCFPDRQYKVIEY
+293 NLSCFPDRNYKVVEY
-308 WGVFDDIFCAGKEET
+308 WGIFEDIFCTGKEET

-359 NCQKRIKDLGL
+359 NCQKRIAALGL
-370 KDEHELQSYLTTRIE
+370 KDEHELQGYLTKRIE

-416 GEAGGISA
+416 GESGGISA
-424 ARQKH
+424 AKQNH
-429 NVIMNPEQVLY
+429 LVIMNPEQVLY

-454 IGRLTTVEKMY
+454 VGRLVTVEKIY

-479 QKYIIGVQSNL
+479 QKYIWGVQSNL
-490 WSEYLTSPAKLNYMI
+490 WSEYLTSPAKLNYQL
-505 YPRVFALAE
+505 YPRLFALAE
-514 IAWTQPQNKNYNHFI
+514 IAWTEPQNKNYNNFV
-529 LNQIPYHLEKLE
+529 LNRMPHHIEKLE
-541 AQKRLYKVPSPF
+541 AQKRLYKVPAPF
-553 GSNETALIASK
+553 GSAETASIAAE
-564 YVLDLKPTIKSGQ
+564 YVLDLKPTIKNGK

-586 PDETAEL
+586 PDETAAL
-593 YTKPVTINIPKG
+593 YEKPVTIHIPKG
-605 EFRIIKTVQIS
+605 EYRIIKTVQIS
-616 PSGRRSSISKILVRN
+616 ESGRKSSINKILVRN
-631 PELKSALAIKPTK
+631 PEVKSALAIKPTK
-644 KGLKFDYYTGTLFQ
+644 KGLKYDYFTGTLFQ
-658 QVQDLDLAKPVNS
+658 HVQDLEFAKRVNS
-671 GIFEGAISSEK
+671 GIFEGAISSER
-682 WKSKTERYIGL
+682 WKTKTERYIGL
-693 KFNGYIFIPETANY
+693 KFDGYIYIPETANY

-751 NIGYFDQIGGTT
+751 NISYFDQIGGTT
-763 LTCYIQQEGKEKQEI
+763 LSCFIQQEGKEKQEI
-778 SASQLYYE
+778 SASQLFYE